1 MQNSISV
8 FSAFFSV
15 FLTLA
20 FVLFLAWFFLR
31 CLGKSPLQTNSRYI
45 RVIDRVV
52 IDRDRS
58 ILLVSAGDKTMLIA
72 MTSGSAQTLCEFTPE
87 EQALYFSSH
96 EPEQDFSAVLKQFL
110 PKYGKG
116 GAEND

>member
-20 FVLFLAWFFLR
+20 FVLFLAWFLLR
-31 CLGKSPLQTNSRYI
+31 CLGKSPLQTGSRYI
-45 RVIDRVV
+45 RVIDRAV

-58 ILLVSAGDKTMLIA
+58 ILLVSVGNKTMLIA
-72 MTSGSAQTLCEFTPE
+72 MTSGAAQTLCEFTPE

-96 EPEQDFSAVLKQFL
+96 EPEQDFSTVFKRLLQN
-110 PKYGKG
+110 YGKG
-116 GAEND
+116 GADK